1 MTKKASAAQIE
12 ARWLQFIN
20 QDSLS
25 NKELDR
31 FKMYAQLL
39 YEWNQ
44 KFNITAVEEIP
55 SIISHHFQDS
65 LRLATAVDI
74 ASFSCIADV
83 GSGGGFPGIPLA
95 IKYPHLK
102 VILIEVSQKKVQFL
116 STVIERLGL
125 EDQVSICDKDWRTFL
140 RTTDFKIDCIC
151 ARASLQ
157 PEELLRMFKPA
168 SPYKD
173 ALLVYWASKLWE
185 PSEKVKPFV
194 LEYATYKVGHKTRRL
209 ALLKRQLPE

>member
-1 MTKKASAAQIE
+1 MTKNASAAKIE
-12 ARWLQFIN
+12 ERWLQFIN

-25 NKELDR
+25 QQELAR
-31 FKMYAQLL
+31 FKTYAKLL

-55 SIISHHFQDS
+55 AIISHHFQDS
-65 LRLATAVDI
+65 LRLAIAIDI
-74 ASFSCIADV
+74 SKISTLVDV

-95 IKYPHLK
+95 IKHPHLK
-102 VILIEVSQKKVQFL
+102 IILIEVSHKKIQFL
-116 STVIERLGL
+116 EEVIGQLGL
-125 EDQVSICDKDWRTFL
+125 QDQVSIFDNDWRTFL
-140 RTTDFKIDCIC
+140 RTTHFEVDVIC

-173 ALLVYWASKLWE
+173 ALLVYWASSLWE
-185 PSEKVKPFV
+185 PSDLVRPYIQ
-194 LEYATYKVGHKTRRL
+194 EYVEYKVGNKGRRL
-209 ALLKRQLPE
+209 AMLKR